1 MCPAFEPPTHP
12 HPNPPRLFRYQSHTL
27 RTMLR
32 LEDHKLRAPLPGVED
47 LAQPSTDPFSNMAS
61 ASSPYS
67 PGASSSASASASGA
81 VEDDGVGELNVS
93 LDVRLR
99 FLFYQLV
106 RALNWCHQNGVSL
119 GGAFSVSAY
128 PAFAHPDQTPCATH
142 MKLFRATH
150 SYPRLLPM

>member
-1 MCPAFEPPTHP
+1 MAVGLLLGWQRLHIGHWTRPSSICLSRSSAHVPREGVPQAPRRSRGTDSEGES
-12 HPNPPRLFRYQSHTL
+12 PPR
-27 RTMLR
+27 
-32 LEDHKLRAPLPGVED
+32 
-47 LAQPSTDPFSNMAS
+47 
-61 ASSPYS
+61 
-67 PGASSSASASASGA
+67 ASASGA